1 MAIIPR
7 IEGQENVRLQPNS
20 PVPIGDSSYAG
31 VQGRALETFGE
42 TITRFG
48 EKQLELS
55 RELTRKETQIDME
68 NTLKEAA
75 KEAELKSVVGPDG
88 RSNYQEIATKYA
100 NDRLNKIAQEKAGWD
115 PRLQDEFTSYAG
127 GLQKSFAAET
137 ALEQVKI
144 QKRTNEERLKRY
156 IDGRADSIREM
167 PSDARFKA
175 EWEDFGATIQAM
187 TSSEDGK
194 DPLITADQAEKLRA
208 DFGRNMIVQYAGGM
222 KRLGLTKK
230 LDNFIKE
237 AIQTI
242 QGSQLNPNQ
251 YQMEVSPQ
259 EAFDAG
265 YITSEQERDSL
276 ISSGENYKVPILEA
290 GPGSTT
296 PIDSSVAEALR
307 YVPTEEKEALIL
319 DLMKSLKQGKDDS
332 FASMSNAV
340 ETINSL
346 VLNYD
351 KTPEQ
356 ALGELQ
362 NVMKDLANVD
372 APAYRKQEL
381 VADAVTTMGVI
392 DALRDAPL
400 MHERDFP
407 LLFDRAKK
415 TSKVLAEKYFTSLDP
430 EALKELGGSN
440 TILKRVREKE
450 EEVAKK
456 RLNEMVKLR
465 EEDPAEFLANASPK
479 LRELADVKTRAGVQ
493 KYFAAMKA
501 LQEKVGVKN
510 IRLYGNDVARQMAMQ
525 LDGAK
530 VDAEQMVKQV
540 SGIRRDA
547 GRFAPLVEKQ
557 LSGYSKALSAA
568 FSLNTL
574 PNETKVPFM
583 NAVLN
588 KKEITEAFS
597 KVDADAKTRTLQR
610 IGRYFDEGLTKAH
623 NLANRNSF
631 WLKQTNDLKD
641 AVTLVV
647 QDTVAKD
654 PSLWNDQKEL
664 EKVVKESYSRVV
676 EQTFLDPR
684 VMQWKNSAV
693 MIKRHLPGS
702 SLVLGEAEG
711 NTIIKN
717 LRYYSTPEGL
727 KTIVAPKNDP
737 RLAKDPERFY
747 SELADS
753 SAWTTTDDGSSLLL
767 VQREPTNMRTWKPFL
782 INGKRVTLSIEKMV
796 TTENKAVEEYN
807 KGFKAWIR
815 ESLAPSASTLKNSE
829 KFTPVSPG
837 GMK

>member
-7 IEGQENVRLQPNS
+7 VEGQENVRLQPNS
-20 PVPIGDSSYAG
+20 PVPIGDSAYAG
-31 VQGRALETFGE
+31 TQGKALETLGE
-42 TITRFG
+42 SISRFG
-48 EKQLELS
+48 QKQMELS
-55 RELTRKETQIDME
+55 REITRKETQVDME
-68 NTLKEAA
+68 NVLKEAA
-75 KEAELKSVVGPDG
+75 NEAEMKSVVGPDG

-100 NDRLNKIAQEKAGWD
+100 NERLSKIAEEKAGWD
-115 PRLQDEFTSYAG
+115 PRLREEFGSYSNN
-127 GLQKSFAAET
+127 LQKAFSTESMLA
-137 ALEQVKI
+137 QVKI
-144 QKRTNEERLKRY
+144 QKRVNEERLDKY
-156 IDGRADSIREM
+156 ISGRADSIREM

-175 EWEDFGATIQAM
+175 EWEDFGSTIQGM

-194 DPLITADQAEKLRA
+194 EPLITAEQAEKARA
-208 DFGRNMIVQYAGGM
+208 DFGRRMIIQYAGGM

-237 AIQTI
+237 AIQTV

-251 YQMEVSPQ
+251 YQMEVSPD

-265 YITSEQERDSL
+265 YITSEQERDAL
-276 ISSGENYKVPILEA
+276 IASGENYKVPILEA

-362 NVMKDLANVD
+362 NVMKDISNVD

-407 LLFDRAKK
+407 ILFDRAKK
-415 TSKVLAEKYFTSLDP
+415 TSKVLAEKYFSSLDP
-430 EALKELGGSN
+430 ETLKDLGGSN
-440 TILKRVREKE
+440 TILKRMREKE
-450 EEVAKK
+450 EDVAKK
-456 RLNEMVKLR
+456 RLNAMVALR

-479 LRELADVKTRAGVQ
+479 LREMADVKTRAGTQ

-501 LQEKVGVKN
+501 LQEKVGIKN
-510 IRLYGNDVARQMAMQ
+510 IRLYGNDVARQMANQ

-540 SGIRRDA
+540 SSIRRDA
-547 GRFAPLVEKQ
+547 GRFSPLVEKQ

-597 KVDADAKTRTLQR
+597 KVDAEAKARTLQR
-610 IGRYFDEGLTKAH
+610 IGRYFDEGFTKAH
-623 NLANRNSF
+623 NIANRNSF

-693 MIKRHLPGS
+693 LIKRQLPGS

-711 NTIIKN
+711 ATILKN
-717 LRYYSTPEGL
+717 MRYYSTPEGL
-727 KTIVAPKNDP
+727 KSIVAPKNDP
-737 RLAKDPERFY
+737 RLQKDPERFY
-747 SELADS
+747 SELADK
-753 SAWTTTDDGSSLLL
+753 SAWTTTDDGASLLL
-767 VQREPTNMRTWKPFL
+767 IQREPTNMRTWKPYL
-782 INGKRVTLSIEKMV
+782 VNGKRVTLSIEKMV
-796 TTENKAVEEYN
+796 TTENKNVNEFN
-807 KGFKAWIR
+807 KGFKAWLR
-815 ESLAPSASTLKNSE
+815 EKMAPEASTLKNSE
-829 KFTPVSPG
+829 SFTPVAPG